1 MQDGNP
7 GAHERPTD
15 TDAQRCKD
23 TSDHDVVVAAGGATV
38 GQQMKLHEP
47 GCPCLGNAVETRPP
61 TAGERRSREWC
72 ETCKGDVTQTPSFDA
87 YNALVAAAEDDDV
100 DRGDGI
106 ETDGGRDSPQGALRI
121 TLDRDDINALL
132 DDGTKVVEK
141 DVGPIT
147 VNLRTHQQLNAV
159 VTVSGRRKD
168 PDPERVDE

>member
-1 MQDGNP
+1 MTERNA

-15 TDAQRCKD
+15 TDAQPGKEATD
-23 TSDHDVVVAAGGATV
+23 TDLVECCPHCDHSRLSYRKTADNYLCRDCRAVFDEPAERHSIMGLRGLARRAALTDPDD
-38 GQQMKLHEP
+38 LE
-47 GCPCLGNAVETRPP
+47 
-61 TAGERRSREWC
+61 AG
-72 ETCKGDVTQTPSFDA
+72 
-87 YNALVAAAEDDDV
+87 DV

-132 DDGTKVVEK
+132 DNGTKVIEK